1 MIKKLL
7 KRLGIILITTTISVM
22 ASMSIMVNANEFET
36 HRQMVDRLPRE
47 VQRVVDNYTFILDDK
62 AEETIEKYG
71 YTKQTAYG
79 LHVTTDKVIVVNNY
93 RYNRHKNENDYWYNI
108 YYELTFYHEI
118 GHAVD
123 FATSEI
129 GYRSQGQEF
138 FNIYLQERDNL
149 NFGLSQEYHKSLTQ
163 EFFANAFANYFY
175 SAKTKQL
182 LKENLPQTYTYI
194 RDYID
199 R

>member
-7 KRLGIILITTTISVM
+7 KGLGIILITTTISTNI
-22 ASMSIMVNANEFET
+22 SVNANGFEA
-36 HRQMVDRLPRE
+36 HKQMIDRLPKNVKE
-47 VQRVVDNYTFILDDK
+47 IVSDYTFVLGDK
-62 AEETIEKYG
+62 AEETLEKYG
-71 YTKQTAYG
+71 HTKQTAYG
-79 LHVTTDKVIVVNNY
+79 LHIGYDKTIVVNNY
-93 RYNRHKNENDYWYNI
+93 RYNNREDDVNDYWFDI
-108 YYELTFYHEI
+108 HYELTLLHEI

-123 FATSEI
+123 YIRDI
-129 GYRSQGQEF
+129 GYRSNGQEF
-138 FNIYLQERDNL
+138 FNIYLQERDKL
-149 NFGLSQEYHKSLTQ
+149 NFGLNQEYHKSSSI

-175 SAKTKQL
+175 SDYTNQQ